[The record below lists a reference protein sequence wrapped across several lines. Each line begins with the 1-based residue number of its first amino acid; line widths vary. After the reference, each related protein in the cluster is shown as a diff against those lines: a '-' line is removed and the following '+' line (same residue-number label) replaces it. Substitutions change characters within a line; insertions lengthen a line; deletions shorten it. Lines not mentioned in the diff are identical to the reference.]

1 MLENCENPGNIK
13 RNMIFNKTSSVAGA
27 GAGAEMG
34 AGGQDGGGGRGF
46 IGLFIVCL
54 LDFSLV
60 CKVIAY
66 RELILTKMNIKILLQ
81 LDFGLM

>member
-34 AGGQDGGGGRGF
+34 AGSGRGR
-46 IGLFIVCL
+46 G
-54 LDFSLV
+54 D
-60 CKVIAY
+60 
-66 RELILTKMNIKILLQ
+66 
-81 LDFGLM
+81 